1 MAVAV
6 FDTSESL
13 VTVRGRSFRRYVYMN
28 GTRMSCVTAS
38 GAEQCGG
45 EPQPPGP
52 CLPSFSM
59 LFDSTCAVLFV
70 DGTEVCRG
78 GCSCFPTPRIDR
90 RAYATIVLELFTR
103 PG

>member
-6 FDTSESL
+6 FGTSESL
-13 VTVRGRSFRRYVYMN
+13 VTVRGRSFRRYVYN
-28 GTRMSCVTAS
+28 HEWDAHVVCDGLRS
-38 GAEQCGG
+38 GAMCGG

-78 GCSCFPTPRIDR
+78 DCSCRS
-90 RAYATIVLELFTR
+90 
-103 PG
+103 